1 MADVTPSAKEGLPE
15 DIGRTI
21 AWALNQRAEHGRH
34 LHHSACIHNLAPERQ
49 VEIRGRTVEW
59 WEQVIGPLPVQ
70 ITPDQWECEPPPTRP
85 LPPASD
91 QGGESRG

>member
-1 MADVTPSAKEGLPE
+1 MLHKVSGTSLPTSARGTTVADVTPSAKEGLPE

-49 VEIRGRTVEW
+49 V
-59 WEQVIGPLPVQ
+59 
-70 ITPDQWECEPPPTRP
+70 
-85 LPPASD
+85 
-91 QGGESRG
+91 